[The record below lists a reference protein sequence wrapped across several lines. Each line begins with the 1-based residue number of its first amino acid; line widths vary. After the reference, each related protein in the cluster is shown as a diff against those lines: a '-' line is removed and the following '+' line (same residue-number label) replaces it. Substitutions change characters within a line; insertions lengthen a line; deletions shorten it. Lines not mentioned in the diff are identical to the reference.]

1 MTNIDSQETIFSKK
15 CEYTH
20 TANEERKFPQW
31 NVLCQLTEKK
41 KKRKQILPA
50 IENIAKYVES
60 IFKAILGY
68 KKCQQH
74 VTD

>member
-1 MTNIDSQETIFSKK
+1 MWIYTYSKWRKEISSVKCVMSTN
-15 CEYTH
+15 
-20 TANEERKFPQW
+20 W
-31 NVLCQLTEKK
+31 EKK

-60 IFKAILGY
+60 IFKAVLGY